1 MSRWTKDPERAA
13 SDLIQRSLDAIGL
26 SGRVLLAN
34 QACHLSPMLAER
46 GTKVCAWNRRLSGRV
61 KAAPWPPAGPYEAG
75 LLRLPIA

>member
-13 SDLIQRSLDAIGL
+13 GDLIRRSLDAIGL

-46 GTKVCAWNRRLSGRV
+46 GTKVCACFRAKKSMNCLRISLADGMGTS
-61 KAAPWPPAGPYEAG
+61 KAHG
-75 LLRLPIA
+75 